1 MAMSEL
7 RPDLVPFN
15 TIPLDVIGCGCQDA
29 KNCSCPSDGGGC
41 RNGFCF
47 CPSSGRLE
55 FEDRRC
61 HPAFQNSEGIGLS
74 NKCPI
79 PCSCGCRSSEICG
92 LDGRCYCP
100 DGTLVVPLVNGTD
113 HLVGHNQTCPKII
126 STTDQVPSVISSQE
140 DQAAISIQTEILS
153 IFAFGFLVLFLTSI
167 IVYFLR
173 RQDHRRKRQFHSC
186 HRNNQSLMMDGS
198 PMAMAMTS
206 NELYE
211 SGRLLSPETLSLFGS
226 KLIEQDRLQ
235 LQEQVGQGNFGTVH
249 RGLLSSSNGSTS
261 TEVAIKI
268 PRISA
273 KQTSSLKDFYL
284 EAQIATTFDHENI
297 LSCLG
302 ISANPNEAPWLVF
315 EYMPFG
321 DLAEVLRSNSG
332 VPSLQRQD
340 LPILE
345 MSDLWWLSLQVAQGM
360 KYLGDLRYTHR
371 DLAARNCLLGRDLRL
386 KISDFGLTRD
396 IYTNE
401 YYQMGEHRLLPIRWM
416 SPESIQFGKF
426 SPESDIW
433 SYGVVLWEIFSF
445 GKRPYFSYSN
455 QEVAELLPQC
465 KIHLTPP
472 ESCPDLLKSI
482 MLSCLEL
489 EAQDRIRF
497 PEIIEKLEVRQ
508 FFCHTNPS
516 YVETKFTPHPTAAEP
531 FSHNDLE
538 FGETRE

>member
-321 DLAEVLRSNSG
+321 DLAEV
-332 VPSLQRQD
+332 
-340 LPILE
+340 
-345 MSDLWWLSLQVAQGM
+345 
-360 KYLGDLRYTHR
+360 
-371 DLAARNCLLGRDLRL
+371 
-386 KISDFGLTRD
+386 
-396 IYTNE
+396 
-401 YYQMGEHRLLPIRWM
+401 
-416 SPESIQFGKF
+416 
-426 SPESDIW
+426 
-433 SYGVVLWEIFSF
+433 
-445 GKRPYFSYSN
+445 
-455 QEVAELLPQC
+455 AELLPQC

>member
-1 MAMSEL
+1 
-7 RPDLVPFN
+7 
-15 TIPLDVIGCGCQDA
+15 
-29 KNCSCPSDGGGC
+29 
-41 RNGFCF
+41 
-47 CPSSGRLE
+47 
-55 FEDRRC
+55 
-61 HPAFQNSEGIGLS
+61 
-74 NKCPI
+74 
-79 PCSCGCRSSEICG
+79 
-92 LDGRCYCP
+92 
-100 DGTLVVPLVNGTD
+100 
-113 HLVGHNQTCPKII
+113 
-126 STTDQVPSVISSQE
+126 
-140 DQAAISIQTEILS
+140 
-153 IFAFGFLVLFLTSI
+153 
-167 IVYFLR
+167 
-173 RQDHRRKRQFHSC
+173 
-186 HRNNQSLMMDGS
+186 MMDGS

-345 MSDLWWLSLQVAQGM
+345 M
-360 KYLGDLRYTHR
+360 
-371 DLAARNCLLGRDLRL
+371 
-386 KISDFGLTRD
+386 
-396 IYTNE
+396 
-401 YYQMGEHRLLPIRWM
+401 
-416 SPESIQFGKF
+416 
-426 SPESDIW
+426 
-433 SYGVVLWEIFSF
+433 
-445 GKRPYFSYSN
+445 
-455 QEVAELLPQC
+455 VAELLPQC